1 MKLLCRAH
9 KKLSSVSAWEN
20 SKKAAVEADLKKIEV
35 RINFISNS
43 IMFYVFI
50 FFYRVISNLGF
61 LWFFLHWIWPKRKK
75 LKFTFYFLY
84 LIGRT
89 GEEKGRSC
97 RKDKK
102 QNCCNPQ
109 GSWRKKSNNWGK
121 ERGRSS

>member
-61 LWFFLHWIWPKRKK
+61 L
-75 LKFTFYFLY
+75 
-84 LIGRT
+84 
-89 GEEKGRSC
+89 
-97 RKDKK
+97 
-102 QNCCNPQ
+102 
-109 GSWRKKSNNWGK
+109 
-121 ERGRSS
+121 